1 MNHAARRAL
10 TLAGAAMMAACSAP
24 EFKVLD
30 NSDASAGGVGG
41 SGGESGAGGSG
52 GNSGAASD
60 AGAYTPT
67 PKWQASIDQAGDQQA
82 GGVGFRANGGVVV
95 AFHEYPKS
103 IVGVAEFSAVGDL
116 DRNKPYSGN
125 LTGSARVL
133 ELSVGLTSGNPL
145 LVGDFTGTSPFGA
158 AVADGTDGML
168 VATPVGGTIAAYVVG
183 SQEQRV
189 TAVANAFGSNLDG
202 AYVAGHSNSMDF
214 KVNSAAPTGLPD
226 PSACF
231 VSKQFQPSTAAP
243 WSTRVT
249 SKKPLRCN
257 DIALTDSEVVSVGMA
272 SGAIN
277 GLALET
283 TPTIQTL
290 LVLWF
295 DADGTQKSA
304 FGFGDG
310 GQLEA
315 WAVDTL
321 SDGSIVVG
329 ASFNS
334 TLSIDGRTFS
344 PAGANRNAFVIRIT
358 RKGTVLWIRPI
369 VDADAIVLNDLKAD
383 SSDNIVVVGDAAGS
397 IDFGNGPVAPQ
408 LHVGSSN
415 GWVLV
420 LNDAGTPLWSGF
432 FEGSGQVHARKVDV
446 RDDGIAFALDADSA
460 IRLPGVAT
468 ATAAPTGRDVVLAVY
483 TTSGTDH

>member
-1 MNHAARRAL
+1 
-10 TLAGAAMMAACSAP
+10 
-24 EFKVLD
+24 
-30 NSDASAGGVGG
+30 
-41 SGGESGAGGSG
+41 
-52 GNSGAASD
+52 
-60 AGAYTPT
+60 
-67 PKWQASIDQAGDQQA
+67 
-82 GGVGFRANGGVVV
+82 
-95 AFHEYPKS
+95 
-103 IVGVAEFSAVGDL
+103 
-116 DRNKPYSGN
+116 
-125 LTGSARVL
+125 
-133 ELSVGLTSGNPL
+133 
-145 LVGDFTGTSPFGA
+145 
-158 AVADGTDGML
+158 
-168 VATPVGGTIAAYVVG
+168 
-183 SQEQRV
+183 
-189 TAVANAFGSNLDG
+189 
-202 AYVAGHSNSMDF
+202 MDF
-214 KVNSAAPTGLPD
+214 KVDSAAPTGLPD
-226 PSACF
+226 PNACF
-231 VSKQFQPSTAAP
+231 VAKQFQPSTAAS
-243 WSTRVT
+243 WSIRVT
-249 SKKPLRCN
+249 SKKTIRCN

-295 DADGTQKSA
+295 DADGAQKSA
-304 FGFGDG
+304 FSFGDG
-310 GQLEA
+310 AQLEA

-334 TLSIDGRTFS
+334 TLNIDGRTFS
-344 PAGANRNAFVIRIT
+344 PAGVNRNAFVTRIT

-397 IDFGNGPVAPQ
+397 IDFGSGPVAPQ

-415 GWVLV
+415 GWALV

-460 IRLPGVAT
+460 ILLPGVAT
-468 ATAAPTGRDVVLAVY
+468 ATAAPTGRGVVLAVY
-483 TTSGTDH
+483 TANGTGL

>member
-1 MNHAARRAL
+1 MNRAARRAL
-10 TLAGAAMMAACSAP
+10 ALAGAAMMAACSAP
-24 EFKVLD
+24 EFNVLS

-41 SGGESGAGGSG
+41 NGGESGAGGSG

-60 AGAYTPT
+60 AAGYTPT
-67 PKWQASIDQAGDQQA
+67 LKWQASIDQVGDQQA
-82 GGVGFRANGGVVV
+82 GGVGFRKNDGVVV

-103 IVGVAEFSAVGDL
+103 IVGVAEFSAVGGL
-116 DRNKPYSGN
+116 KLNKPYSGAV
-125 LTGSARVL
+125 TGSARIVD
-133 ELSVGLTSGNPL
+133 LSVGVTTGNPL
-145 LVGDFTGTSPFGA
+145 LVGNFTGQSPFNA
-158 AVADGTDGML
+158 QQANGTDGVL
-168 VATPVGGTIAAYVVG
+168 VATAVSGPLTRYVVG
-183 SQEQRV
+183 GAEQGV
-189 TAVANAFGSNLDG
+189 TGVVNASSSALDG
-202 AYVAGHSNSMDF
+202 AYLCGNSTAQDF
-214 KVNSAAPTGLPD
+214 QVGGAD
-226 PSACF
+226 PLGVHDPFACF
-231 VSKQFQPSTAAP
+231 VSKQFQKAASSP
-243 WSTRVT
+243 WGTRVT
-249 SKKPLRCN
+249 SKKALRCN

-283 TPTIQTL
+283 TPAIQTL

-295 DADGTQKSA
+295 DANGSQKAA
-304 FGFGDG
+304 FSFGDG
-310 GQLEA
+310 AQLEA

-334 TLSIDGRTFS
+334 PLTIGGRNIS
-344 PAGANRNAFVIRIT
+344 PAGANRNAFVTRIS

-397 IDFGNGPVAPQ
+397 IDFGSGPVAPL
-408 LHVGSSN
+408 LHVGSPN
-415 GWVLV
+415 GWALV

-446 RDDGIAFALDADSA
+446 RGDGIAFALDADSA
-460 IRLPGVAT
+460 ILLPGVAT

-483 TTSGTDH
+483 TASGTGL